1 MSRFVVCALLF
12 AASGLLVAQRADPLG
27 AQDKKDGKDPK
38 DRIAALE
45 KQVASLKQD
54 LNVAAAQVN
63 AARAEALQAAK
74 EAAQAKGNNGKL
86 QADNNQLD
94 AALKK
99 AKADGVKDDKAIKDL
114 QSALD
119 GWKKAGVV
127 RVLVLKLKEDSPP
140 DAVGTLITD
149 AYALGKVKGVRG
161 VWAGKPLAKAS
172 DAAKDYTVAVVIAL
186 EDAAALKALLKD
198 TAYDKFE
205 EPNLLK
211 KWEPPAVYDFEPK
224 KQP

>member
-38 DRIAALE
+38 ERIAMLE
-45 KQVASLKQD
+45 KQVAGLKQD
-54 LNVAAAQVN
+54 LNLAAAQIT
-63 AARAEALQAAK
+63 AARADALQAAK
-74 EAAQAKGNNGKL
+74 EAIQQKANAGKL
-86 QADNNQLD
+86 QVDNNQLD

-114 QSALD
+114 QTALD

-127 RVLVLKLKEDSPP
+127 RVVILKLKEDSPP
-140 DAVGTLITD
+140 EAVATLITD
-149 AYALGKVKGVRG
+149 AYALAKVKGVRG
-161 VWAGKPLAKAS
+161 VWAGKPLTKAAS
-172 DAAKDYTVAVVIAL
+172 GATADYTVAVVVAL

-205 EPNLLK
+205 EKNLK
-211 KWEPPAVYDFEPK
+211 KWEPPTAYDFEPK